1 MKFLT
6 NDTIFSGISVI
17 IITTFSVLLYA
28 DFNKKIDAGNVKQ
41 IGTITF
47 KREVAQRKY
56 QAQVVWEGIEQN
68 FPVFNN
74 DSIRTSEMSEAV
86 IHLLDGTDIN
96 IEENSMIML
105 STLENAI
112 NINFE
117 QGSISANRSGV
128 SGTDIAA
135 INIKSQD
142 ATVSIDK
149 SNIQLT
155 QLDNKELDLTVSDGT
170 AKVKSGTAETLV
182 KSNEKAV
189 ISSDRKDTTIL
200 QLKFSLNEPAA
211 NRYYIIE
218 DQKSEVSFAWSLTGN
233 FKDITLEVSKDR
245 SFGKILSSQK
255 TQAQNSAKIN
265 LEAGVYYWRIAALN
279 EDNKTI
285 EYSEPGKFN
294 LVYRKPVKLISPQF
308 NELIKHSV
316 SQNSVSFKWSED
328 TLAADYTLEISQ
340 DKDFAALNNKIV
352 TPLKNI
358 TIDNLSQGTYYWR
371 VNSNIN
377 LGGEQIVKTGTASSF
392 NIDKLKVINPPE
404 LISPGKGEKIDAALI
419 KTKGLVLSWNNDPSF
434 SSYKVEISRDADF
447 KNSITELQRKVNFAE
462 LKNEMPSG
470 KYFWRIEGFLGSG
483 EKVPYSNTGDFEIVI
498 SENLALISPSD
509 NEEIKIPAD
518 SKKLDIKFSWKKT
531 ELSGSYKLQISKNA
545 DFSDAKTVN
554 FKDQNEGTYSFNEP
568 GEYYWRV
575 ILTDAQNKE
584 IIKSSISKIA
594 VSAEEIVPATK
605 TFLIV
610 KSPIKGGKI
619 YIDSKFKGYTEFK
632 QEVRPDVNINVR
644 IIASGFTDFSTKL
657 KVNAG
662 ETYTVSASMEKSKK
676 LERVKWVSPLSTPL
690 SSAPVYYKD
699 RIILCSENG
708 YIVIMNNSGTVLLSK
723 KITKRFESRP
733 VVYEN
738 NIYAVD
744 VDGNLFSINS
754 ADGSVNWKIKAGGP
768 LLFKSEL
775 VISDDKIFL
784 ATGFGIVEAYDLKGK
799 KIWDNDLDE
808 AIYNSLLIVKK
819 SLIIA
824 TDALKLYSLDAD
836 DGDKNWSAEIDERVI
851 TLTPLV
857 HNDTIYFGCYSGT
870 FYAISLDDGDI
881 IWTFKSGGPI
891 YSSPVVVEKSIY
903 FGSED
908 GYVYSLNDVT
918 GKLNWQF
925 KTSHPVRNSPLFAFG
940 SVVVASDRT
949 VFSLNPL
956 NGNIL
961 WQSTL
966 GSRIKTSPTFA
977 GDTVIVGLVNGD
989 IVSVRNN
996 LIEVAE

>member
-6 NDTIFSGISVI
+6 NEIIFPVISVFVIATFSG
-17 IITTFSVLLYA
+17 LLYA

-68 FPVFNN
+68 YPVFNN
-74 DSIRTSEMSEAV
+74 DSIRTSGLSEAV
-86 IHLLDGTDIN
+86 IHLLDGTDIS

-117 QGSISANRSGV
+117 QGSISANRTGV

-155 QLDNKELDLTVSDGT
+155 QLDNQELDLTVSDGT
-170 AKVKSGTAETLV
+170 AKVKSGVEETV
-182 KSNEKAV
+182 IKTNEKAV
-189 ISSDRKDTTIL
+189 ISSDRKETTVV
-200 QLKFSLNEPAA
+200 QLKYKLNEPAP
-211 NRYYIIE
+211 NTYFIIE
-218 DQKSEVSFAWSLTGN
+218 SLKSDVSFAWELTGN
-233 FKDITLEVSKDR
+233 FKNITWEISRDR
-245 SFGKILSSQK
+245 SFARILSSQK
-255 TQAQNSAKIN
+255 NLSINTAKIA
-265 LEAGVYYWRIAALN
+265 LEAGVYYWRVSALN
-279 EDNKTI
+279 DDNKQI
-285 EYSEPGKFN
+285 EFSETGKFN
-294 LVYRKPVKLISPQF
+294 VVSRKPPKLISPQSDEMI
-308 NELIKHSV
+308 NHSG

-340 DKDFAALNNKIV
+340 NKDFTTILNSIT
-352 TPLKNI
+352 TPLVNI
-358 TIDNLSQGTYYWR
+358 TIDNLTKGEYFWR

-377 LGGEQIVKTGTASSF
+377 LGGEKIVKTGSPYSF
-392 NIDKLKVINPPE
+392 VIDTVKVLNPPV
-404 LISPGKGEKIDAALI
+404 LISPAKGEKIDSELVKA
-419 KTKGLVLSWNNDPSF
+419 KGIVLSWNNDPTF
-434 SSYKVEISRDADF
+434 SSYNVELARDIEF
-447 KNSITELQRKVNFAE
+447 KSELIVQQRNVNFAE
-462 LKNEMPSG
+462 IKNDMPSG
-470 KYFWRIEGFLGSG
+470 KYFWRVEGLLSSG
-483 EKVPYSNTGDFEIVI
+483 EKVPYSIIGDFEIAA
-498 SENLALISPSD
+498 SEKLELLYPSEKD
-509 NEEIKIPAD
+509 EIKIS
-518 SKKLDIKFSWKKT
+518 SKEKKQEIQFTWKKI
-531 ELSGSYKLQISKNA
+531 ELKGSYKLQISKKG
-545 DFSDAKTVN
+545 DFSDVKTTN
-554 FKDQNEGTYSFNEP
+554 FKDQSSGTVPFDKP

-575 ILTDAQNKE
+575 VLTDEKNKE
-584 IIKSSISKIA
+584 ILKSNIVKFNIA
-594 VSAEEIVPATK
+594 AEEVIPETK

-610 KSPIKGGKI
+610 KSPVKGGKI

-632 QEVRPDVNINVR
+632 QEVQPDVSLSVK
-644 IIASGFTDFSTKL
+644 IIASGYTDYGTQL
-657 KVNAG
+657 KINSG
-662 ETYTVSASMEKSKK
+662 DTYTLSPTMERSKK
-676 LERVKWVSPLSTPL
+676 LERVKWVSALTTPI
-690 SSAPVYYKD
+690 SSAPVFYKD

-708 YIVIMNNSGTVLLSK
+708 YVVVLNNTGTVLLSK

-738 NIYAVD
+738 DIYTVD
-744 VDGNLFSINS
+744 VDGTLYSIDFTN
-754 ADGSVNWKIKAGGP
+754 GKVNWQVKAGGP

-775 VISDDKIFL
+775 VISDGKIFL

-799 KIWDNDLDE
+799 KLWDNELDE
-808 AIYNSLLIVKK
+808 AIYNSLLIVKN

-824 TDALKLYSLDAD
+824 TDALKLYSLDAE
-836 DGDKNWSAEIDERVI
+836 DGGKNWSADIDERVI

-857 HNDTIYFGCYSGT
+857 HKDVIYFGCYSGT

-881 IWTFKSGGPI
+881 IWQFKSGGPI

-908 GYVYSLNDVT
+908 GFLYSLNDET
-918 GKLNWQF
+918 GALNWQF
-925 KTSHPVRNSPLFAFG
+925 KTAYPIKSSPLYAFG
-940 SVVVASDRT
+940 SIVVANDRT

-956 NGNIL
+956 NGQIL
-961 WQSTL
+961 WQNTFE
-966 GSRIKTSPTFA
+966 SRIKTSPTFA
-977 GDTVIVGLVNGD
+977 GDTVILGLVNGN

-996 LIEVAE
+996 LIEEVR

>member
-6 NDTIFSGISVI
+6 NDTLFTGISVI

-28 DFNKKIDAGNVKQ
+28 DFNKKIDAGNVRQ

-68 FPVFNN
+68 YPVYNN
-74 DSIRTSEMSEAV
+74 DSIRTSDLSEAV

-128 SGTDIAA
+128 QGTDIAA

-155 QLDNKELDLTVSDGT
+155 QLENRELDLTVSDGT
-170 AKVKSGTAETLV
+170 AKVKSGTGETLI
-182 KSNEKAV
+182 KTNEKAV
-189 ISSDRKDTTIL
+189 ISSDRKETTVL
-200 QLKFSLNEPAA
+200 QLKFNLNEPAP
-211 NRYYIIE
+211 NRYYITE
-218 DQKSEVSFAWSLTGN
+218 DQRSEVSFAWGLTGN
-233 FKDITLEVSKDR
+233 FKNITWEISKDR
-245 SFGKILSSQK
+245 SFKKILSSQK
-255 TQAQNSAKIN
+255 ALAQNTAKIN
-265 LEAGVYYWRIAALN
+265 LEAGVYYWRISALN
-279 EDNKTI
+279 EDNKQI
-285 EYSEPGKFN
+285 EFSETGKFN
-294 LVYRKPVKLISPQF
+294 LVYRKPVKLISPQS
-308 NELIKHSV
+308 NEIIKHSV

-328 TLAADYTLEISQ
+328 TLASDYILEISQ
-340 DKDFAALNNKIV
+340 DKDFNTFINKIN

-358 TIDNLSQGTYYWR
+358 TIDNFNQGAYFWR

-377 LGGEQIVKTGTASSF
+377 IGGEQIVKTGSVSLF
-392 NIDKLKVINPPE
+392 NIEKLKVINPPV
-404 LISPGKGEKIDAALI
+404 LISPGKGEKIDVSVV
-419 KTKGLVLSWNNDPSF
+419 KSKGLVLSWNNDPSF
-434 SSYKVEISRDADF
+434 SSYEVEIARDAEF
-447 KNSITELQRKVNFAE
+447 KSEVAEQHRKVNFAE
-462 LKNEMPSG
+462 IKKEMPAG
-470 KYFWRIEGFLGSG
+470 KYFWRVEGLIGSG
-483 EKVPYSNTGDFEIVI
+483 ETVPYSNTGEFEIVI
-498 SENLALISPSD
+498 NENLTLLSPAE
-509 NEEIKIPAD
+509 NENIKIP
-518 SKKLDIKFSWKKT
+518 SNVKKLDVLFSWKKT
-531 ELSGSYKLQISKNA
+531 ELTGSYKLQISKNS
-545 DFSDAKTVN
+545 DFSGAKTIN
-554 FKDQNEGTYSFNEP
+554 LKNRNESTVPFSEP

-575 ILTDAQNKE
+575 ILADNKDNE
-584 IIKSSISKIA
+584 IIKSNTSKI
-594 VSAEEIVPATK
+594 VVTAEEVIPETK

-632 QEVRPDVNINVR
+632 QEVRPDVNYSVR
-644 IIASGFTDFSTKL
+644 IIASGFVDFNSKL
-657 KVNAG
+657 KVKAG
-662 ETYTVSASMEKSKK
+662 DTYTLSASMEKSKK
-676 LERVKWVSPLSTPL
+676 LERVKWVSPLATPI
-690 SSAPVYYKD
+690 SAAPVYYKD
-699 RIILCSENG
+699 RIFLCSENG
-708 YIVIMNNSGTVLLSK
+708 YIVIMNNSGMVILSK
-723 KITKRFESRP
+723 KISKRFESKP

-738 NIYAVD
+738 NIYTVD
-744 VDGNLFSINS
+744 VDGILYSIDSSN
-754 ADGSVNWKIKAGGP
+754 GKVNWQVKVGGP

-775 VISDDKIFL
+775 VISDGKIFL
-784 ATGFGIVEAYDLKGK
+784 ATGFGVVEAYDLKGK

-808 AIYNSLLIVKK
+808 AIYNSLLIVKN

-824 TDALKLYSLDAD
+824 TDALKLYSLDSS
-836 DGDKNWSAEIDERVI
+836 DGDKNWSTEIDERVI
-851 TLTPLV
+851 TLTPLI
-857 HNDTIYFGCYSGT
+857 HNDIIYFGCYSGT

-881 IWTFKSGGPI
+881 IWTFKSGGAI
-891 YSSPVVVEKSIY
+891 YSSPVVVAKSIY

-908 GYVYSLNDVT
+908 GYVYSLNDAT

-925 KTSHPVRNSPLFAFG
+925 KSSYPVKSSPLYAFG
-940 SVVVASDRT
+940 SIVVASDKT

-961 WQSTL
+961 WQSTF
-966 GSRIKTSPTFA
+966 GSKIKTSPAFA
-977 GDTVIVGLVNGD
+977 GDTVILGLVNGD